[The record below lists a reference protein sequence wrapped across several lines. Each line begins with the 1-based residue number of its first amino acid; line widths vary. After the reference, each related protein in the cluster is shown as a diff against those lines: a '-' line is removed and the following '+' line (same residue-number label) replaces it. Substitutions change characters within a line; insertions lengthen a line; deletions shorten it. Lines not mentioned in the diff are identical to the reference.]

1 MITIKEICKDLFF
14 VFAKIG
20 AFTFGGGYAMISL
33 IKKEVVEE
41 KKWLDK
47 NEISDIIAI
56 SESTPGP
63 FAINVAT
70 FVGSKMAGIKGALIA
85 TLGMVLPSFFIILFL
100 SQLLL
105 KIENYEFMQNIFVGI
120 RATVLILIGN
130 ALFSLFRQMNKDVFS
145 IFLMLFAF
153 SFCCLMKINTVYIL
167 MLCGLL
173 GVLHSYKIGKNNE
186 RQTK

>member
-1 MITIKEICKDLFF
+1 MITIKEIYKDLFF

-47 NEISDIIAI
+47 NEIPDIIAI

-70 FVGSKMAGIKGALIA
+70 FVGSKMAGIKGALVA

-105 KIENYEFMQNIFVGI
+105 KIENYEFMRGFK
-120 RATVLILIGN
+120 L
-130 ALFSLFRQMNKDVFS
+130 
-145 IFLMLFAF
+145 
-153 SFCCLMKINTVYIL
+153 
-167 MLCGLL
+167 
-173 GVLHSYKIGKNNE
+173 
-186 RQTK
+186 